1 MNNTIKDTV
10 TYCIRCH
17 QLSRY
22 NFDLSNHEYSEN
34 DRLEDDLK
42 LDSLDVMEVIMTV
55 EDALYVKVPDKE
67 IHDIRTFGDL
77 CNLFDKC
84 GV

>member
-1 MNNTIKDTV
+1 MSDKLRDTV
-10 TYCIRCH
+10 ANCIDGH

-22 NFDLSNHEYSEN
+22 NLDFSEHEYSDN
-34 DRLEDDLK
+34 DLLEDDLR
-42 LDSLDVMEVIMTV
+42 LDSLDVMEVIMAV
-55 EDALYVKVPDKE
+55 EDALYVKVPDKK